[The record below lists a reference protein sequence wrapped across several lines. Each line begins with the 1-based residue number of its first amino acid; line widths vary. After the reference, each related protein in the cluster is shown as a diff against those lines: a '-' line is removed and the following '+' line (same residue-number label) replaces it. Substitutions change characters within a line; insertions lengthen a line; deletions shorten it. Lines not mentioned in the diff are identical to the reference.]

1 MALLVQ
7 NFLARGVTFLGFG
20 IWLTAHFGRIL
31 DFGFL
36 GGGVPRNWG
45 VEPIEGRGV
54 GCRVRVR
61 KPLKGVWSTKPAV
74 NHTCT
79 KGDLA
84 GRFLPSGTKNLVH
97 YTDTGG
103 RLDRCIIH
111 ANPQPRVFW
120 YIRLEL
126 ALKAKYPCVDQR
138 MLHATADWMSGLYS
152 HGKLQ

>member
-1 MALLVQ
+1 M
-7 NFLARGVTFLGFG
+7 
-20 IWLTAHFGRIL
+20 
-31 DFGFL
+31 
-36 GGGVPRNWG
+36 PRNWG
-45 VEPIEGRGV
+45 VEVIEGRGV

-61 KPLKGVWSTKPAV
+61 KPLKGGRTKPAL

-79 KGDLA
+79 KGILLVD
-84 GRFLPSGTKNLVH
+84 FLPPGTQNLVH
-97 YTDTGG
+97 DTDTGG